1 MTFTEC
7 QQNNRSLKYLRPTA
21 SLYVADVPNLAAKLK
36 DIDALVQNV
45 SNVITEGNKDEIGIV
60 SFIPDFEDFL
70 TSKHNVSLLE
80 QGYTALSNDSIFR
93 TYLTEFLYTTGRSW
107 QKNFDFYL
115 NDSLTC
121 GQMTPPI
128 QLISFEY
135 IHTR

>member
-93 TYLTEFLYTTGRSW
+93 TYLTEFLYTTVRSW

-135 IHTR
+135 IHTG